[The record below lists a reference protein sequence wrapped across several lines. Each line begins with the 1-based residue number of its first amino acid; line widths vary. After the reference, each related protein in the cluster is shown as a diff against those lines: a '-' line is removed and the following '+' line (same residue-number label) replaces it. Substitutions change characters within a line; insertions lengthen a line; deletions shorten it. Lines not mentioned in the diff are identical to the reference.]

1 VSSVTDP
8 GVVFRRIT
16 SLREQVARMRRR
28 RSEDRALFAADVDRQ
43 DALGM
48 SLLVAVQDALDIAL
62 HIASDEKLGV
72 PASYADAFAL
82 LESRGVIDA
91 PLARQL
97 AGMTALR
104 NRIAHGYASVD
115 MERLWSELP
124 DWMEAL
130 ARFSAA
136 VAEYLGQP

>member
-1 VSSVTDP
+1 
-8 GVVFRRIT
+8 
-16 SLREQVARMRRR
+16 
-28 RSEDRALFAADVDRQ
+28 
-43 DALGM
+43 M

-91 PLARQL
+91 SLARQL

-124 DWMEAL
+124 DGMDAL
-130 ARFSAA
+130 ERFSAA